1 MWPQEN
7 VHFEHSGVTFP
18 PMDEPRYHGSVT
30 YCMLS
35 AKLQEFDFQAGVY
48 HPLINYETGE
58 LETKQEFQR
67 WRYCSPPSQKF
78 LHSPWFLILPHTPPS
93 HT

>member
-1 MWPQEN
+1 M
-7 VHFEHSGVTFP
+7 
-18 PMDEPRYHGSVT
+18 RL

-67 WRYCSPPSQKF
+67 WRYCSPPSSFPKVLALSWSLSLLVSYSF
-78 LHSPWFLILPHTPPS
+78 LPHIPSSLTLLPPS
-93 HT
+93 DET